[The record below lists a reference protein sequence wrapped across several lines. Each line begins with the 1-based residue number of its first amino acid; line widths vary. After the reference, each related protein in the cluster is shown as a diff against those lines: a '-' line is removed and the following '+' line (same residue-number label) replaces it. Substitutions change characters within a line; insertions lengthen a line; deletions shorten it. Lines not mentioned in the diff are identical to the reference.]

1 MYIIT
6 NSNKVIIAITST
18 KNLAGLEISKKLQVM
33 SSKQAKDEL
42 FHVIQ
47 FLYSNE
53 QEFNGKIYNVKEIE
67 SL

>member
-6 NSNKVIIAITST
+6 NSDKNIIAITST
-18 KNLAGLEISKKLQVM
+18 KNLAGLELSKKLQAM
-33 SSKQAKDEL
+33 NSKQAKDEL
-42 FHVIQ
+42 FHVLQ

-67 SL
+67 SI

>member
-6 NSNKVIIAITST
+6 NSSKDVVAITST
-18 KNLAGLEISKKLQVM
+18 KNLAGLEMSKKLQAM

>member
-6 NSNKVIIAITST
+6 NSNKDIVAITST
-18 KNLAGLEISKKLQVM
+18 KNLVGLEISKKLQAI